1 MIDGHLN
8 ARDRLIARLYK
19 QLRVEDETNPLQGES
34 LKLYNEIK
42 LALIGVT
49 ENVYKEKLEERMY
62 NMFEKFR
69 REVNERLHDEIY
81 LLKLDFDDILEKL
94 IHQENEE

>member
-1 MIDGHLN
+1 MMIDGHLN
-8 ARDRLIARLYK
+8 ARDQLIARLYK

-49 ENVYKEKLEERMY
+49 ENVYKEKLEEFKRKQEESRKTV
-62 NMFEKFR
+62 EK
-69 REVNERLHDEIY
+69 DS
-81 LLKLDFDDILEKL
+81 
-94 IHQENEE
+94 

>member
-1 MIDGHLN
+1 MMIDGHLN
-8 ARDRLIARLYK
+8 ARDQLIARLYK

-49 ENVYKEKLEERMY
+49 ENVYKEKIEELRKQEESRKTV
-62 NMFEKFR
+62 EKSS
-69 REVNERLHDEIY
+69 
-81 LLKLDFDDILEKL
+81 
-94 IHQENEE
+94 